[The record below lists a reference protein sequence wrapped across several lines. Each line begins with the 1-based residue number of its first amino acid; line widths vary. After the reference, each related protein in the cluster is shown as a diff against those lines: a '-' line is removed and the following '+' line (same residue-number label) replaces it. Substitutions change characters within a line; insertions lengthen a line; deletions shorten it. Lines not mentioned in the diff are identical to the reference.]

1 MLTHKTADKLS
12 LKSESPAKQNKTESK
27 TTTMT
32 IDPEDMFIETTESV
46 ETFLSDYM
54 KSDYDS
60 YRSAYG
66 DTEYDSDNYGYD
78 Y

>member
-1 MLTHKTADKLS
+1 
-12 LKSESPAKQNKTESK
+12 
-27 TTTMT
+27 MT
-32 IDPEDMFIETTESV
+32 IDPEDMTLETTDTL

-60 YRSAYG
+60 YRSAYD
-66 DTEYDSDNYGYD
+66 DTDYDSDNYGYD

>member
-1 MLTHKTADKLS
+1 LDKITDKLS
-12 LKSESPAKQNKTESK
+12 LKSEIAGKTIQK
-27 TTTMT
+27 VKPMT
-32 IDPEDMFIETTESV
+32 IDPEDMTLETTDTL

-66 DTEYDSDNYGYD
+66 DTDYDSDNYGYD

>member
-1 MLTHKTADKLS
+1 LLLDKITDKLS
-12 LKSESPAKQNKTESK
+12 LKSEIAGKTIQK
-27 TTTMT
+27 VKPMT
-32 IDPEDMFIETTESV
+32 IDPEDMTLETTDTL

-66 DTEYDSDNYGYD
+66 DTDYDSDNYGYD

>member
-1 MLTHKTADKLS
+1 MDKITDKLS
-12 LKSESPAKQNKTESK
+12 LKSEIAGKTIQK
-27 TTTMT
+27 VKPMT
-32 IDPEDMFIETTESV
+32 IDPEDMTLETTDTL

-66 DTEYDSDNYGYD
+66 DTDYDSDNYGYD